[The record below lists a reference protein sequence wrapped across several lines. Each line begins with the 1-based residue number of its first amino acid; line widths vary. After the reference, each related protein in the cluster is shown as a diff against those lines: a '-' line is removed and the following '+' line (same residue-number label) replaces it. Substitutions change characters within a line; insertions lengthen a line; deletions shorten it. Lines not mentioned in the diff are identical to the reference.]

1 MCEDNEISMEF
12 LKRAKELG
20 IANEEIAQSETRFF
34 QPAHLLR
41 PSDAQAFLDLA
52 ILCQSNDQLSR
63 AESSYSKALA
73 LSPQDYAI
81 PGYLHRVHMVDR
93 LLLNYHRFCS
103 IFNFRQVNVL
113 LKEVFTC
120 TSKKGK
126 KAGVIQR
133 IFRGYR
139 GRLRAAAFREGSCTF
154 YMAQRVFQRGV
165 NISDRRIMLIIEK
178 CGLSFR
184 LDGYDLEAC
193 VTYHGFFSHSS
204 SVNLLCYLNWTYGET
219 LCGREF
225 TRKGEKLAIRSV
237 SSVNRLTGECFVD
250 CVGGVSTKLTI
261 PLADCIQAMNLR
273 NFSAG
278 DKDSPILLLPMT
290 VDDTARF
297 VDAIAERAILVPAL
311 RMATAELKAKASAG
325 FTISVRAPPK
335 MHFTFRQKSIF
346 GDKDPPPCTPSTPVL
361 QFVFPV
367 TNGLRGVSIGTK
379 TFRKKCARHAVQFT
393 RCRCIL
399 PIVSTSA
406 HIEAI
411 SRALAP
417 PLPPS

>member
-1 MCEDNEISMEF
+1 MYRRLHENYI
-12 LKRAKELG
+12 LRELRRTSAEAIQRIYKG
-20 IANEEIAQSETRFF
+20 YAFRQ
-34 QPAHLLR
+34 LLR
-41 PSDAQAFLDLA
+41 
-52 ILCQSNDQLSR
+52 R
-63 AESSYSKALA
+63 W
-73 LSPQDYAI
+73 
-81 PGYLHRVHMVDR
+81 
-93 LLLNYHRFCS
+93 
-103 IFNFRQVNVL
+103 QVQ
-113 LKEVFTC
+113 
-120 TSKKGK
+120 
-126 KAGVIQR
+126 AGVIQR

>member
-126 KAGVIQR
+126 K
-133 IFRGYR
+133 
-139 GRLRAAAFREGSCTF
+139 
-154 YMAQRVFQRGV
+154 RGV

>member
-1 MCEDNEISMEF
+1 MFYAMCEDNEISMEF

-41 PSDAQAFLDLA
+41 PSDAQAFLVLA

-126 KAGVIQR
+126 K
-133 IFRGYR
+133 
-139 GRLRAAAFREGSCTF
+139 
-154 YMAQRVFQRGV
+154 RGV

-237 SSVNRLTGECFVD
+237 SSVNRLAGECFVD